1 MRSMFSGDRRS
12 IGLVCRRRPS
22 DNQDVTTALD
32 GHIEVDDRGVA
43 RIAGT
48 RLKVAHL
55 IIDQMANS
63 SSPEQL
69 REQFPPL
76 TLAQVYAALTYYHDH
91 KDQLDAQIA
100 RGVGEADAARAAATD
115 QPTRAG
121 LASRAAGQNSGDA
134 G

>member
-1 MRSMFSGDRRS
+1 M
-12 IGLVCRRRPS
+12 
-22 DNQDVTTALD
+22 
-32 GHIEVDDRGVA
+32 DDRDVA

-55 IIDQMANS
+55 VMDQMANG

-91 KDQLDAQIA
+91 KDQLDAEIA
-100 RGVGEADAARAAATD
+100 RGVGEAEAAGAAATD
-115 QPTRAG
+115 QPTRAELG
-121 LASRAAGQNSGDA
+121 RRALGQSPGDA

>member
-1 MRSMFSGDRRS
+1 M
-12 IGLVCRRRPS
+12 
-22 DNQDVTTALD
+22 TTALD
-32 GHIEVDDRGVA
+32 GHIEVDDRGIA
-43 RIAGT
+43 RVAGT

-55 IIDQMANS
+55 VMDQMANR

-100 RGVGEADAARAAATD
+100 RGVGETEAARAAATD

-121 LASRAAGQNSGDA
+121 LGARAAGRSPGNA